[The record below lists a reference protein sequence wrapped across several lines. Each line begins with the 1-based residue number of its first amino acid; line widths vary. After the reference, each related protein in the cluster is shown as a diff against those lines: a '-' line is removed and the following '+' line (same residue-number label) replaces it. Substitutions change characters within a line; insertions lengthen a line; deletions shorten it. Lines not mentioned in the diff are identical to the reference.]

1 MLKAMRA
8 RSHALF
14 ITMSIVF
21 GTGGVLGAPVHA
33 DADSVIPTCDV
44 LDMSTTTQNN
54 YYPAAYCGVQSLTGG
69 RVLAATSTLY
79 AIELN
84 IAVNA
89 GDTEYLMF
97 TTGAGNFVGQTHN
110 DYGELVN
117 LAGLGTGLHTFTLT
131 TPITFPAGVTPSF
144 HLTQTG
150 ANGFGAS
157 LGSGQPNSKMYGSNA
172 GIGQQYV
179 FYQKWFWTSASST
192 PPNSCASGGC
202 VSNVLFLPGL
212 EGSRLYMR
220 TPIGTERQ
228 LWEPSIWTAIPEL
241 ALNPNGTSVNQI
253 YTKDIIGNLYAH
265 TGVRGAELQ
274 AVMGDDA
281 KVYGDFEHFLDSL
294 VASSTVGMKEW
305 EAYPYD
311 WRYDP
316 IDIVNNGTL
325 TEMPDDSL
333 QQVYLEDVL
342 DKLASSSPTGK
353 VSIVAHS
360 NGGLVAK
367 ALIQKLQAEGKAKLV
382 DRLIMVGTPQWGTPS
397 DIGALLHG
405 DGQSNGLG
413 IITYAPQVRAASA
426 TMPGPYALLPS
437 SAYFAHINGPVATF
451 ATDAMT
457 NPFHVAFPNGIASS
471 ADLTSFVT
479 DALGLDAGI
488 TATTTLNVPF
498 ALSPALV
505 AKATATHDALDAWT
519 PPPGIAVTS
528 IAGWGQLTP
537 YRYDYYSYSGH
548 QFCLNLISGF
558 SCKTQPEFTH
568 VPQMTEDGDDT
579 VISPSAIGNIGS
591 TWYFDTLAFKSDK
604 QGNIVHADLTSAYPV
619 QRAIL
624 NTLEN
629 EDIVQPYLID
639 IKPVA
644 KINPLTVISAHSPIN
659 LVTSDVAGNKTGIV
673 PLPGED
679 GLYFAKQDI
688 SGSAAVVSGEDKFIY
703 LPQGASYSVK
713 ATGYDSGPATIEIQQ
728 LDANGNE
735 TSSTTIADIP
745 VTASTT
751 ASFLIDPA
759 GTPSPVA
766 IDLNGDGTVDA
777 TITPAVGTTT
787 SFASSV
793 DPLDYLAYMRKSIAA
808 MQLDREVERHLDTDL
823 ANLAH
828 FIKFIEHD
836 KSRNYDSRGDHKPQ
850 HHDEHADRYLGVH
863 IQKELDQLEAYVRWQ
878 ATKTQGQWK
887 RGHYENA
894 QQGISADLADQIIAM
909 LTELRLLTMNL

>member
-1 MLKAMRA
+1 MRA
-8 RSHALF
+8 RSHALL
-14 ITMSIVF
+14 ITISIVL
-21 GTGGVLGAPVHA
+21 GTGGVFWAPASVH
-33 DADSVIPTCDV
+33 ADSVIPTCDV

-54 YYPAAYCGVQSLTGG
+54 SYPVAYCGVQALTGG
-69 RVLAATSTLY
+69 KALVATSTLY
-79 AIELN
+79 AIQLN

-89 GDTEYLMF
+89 GDTGYLMF

-117 LAGLGTGLHTFTLT
+117 LAGIGTGLHTFTLS
-131 TPITFPAGVTPSF
+131 TPLTFPAGVTPSF

-150 ANGFGAS
+150 ANGFGAY
-157 LGSGQPNSKMYGSNA
+157 LGFGQPNSKMYGSNV

-192 PPNSCASGGC
+192 PPDPCANGGC
-202 VSNVLFLPGL
+202 ISNVLFLPGI

-220 TPIGTERQ
+220 SSIGTERQ

-253 YTKDIIGNLYAH
+253 YTKDIIGNLYDNM
-265 TGVRGAELQ
+265 GVRGAGLQ
-274 AVMGDDA
+274 AIMGDDA

-305 EAYPYD
+305 KAYPYD

-316 IDIVNNGTL
+316 IDVVNNGTL
-325 TEMPDDSL
+325 TEMPNGSL

-342 DKLASSSPTGK
+342 DTLASSSPTGK
-353 VSIVAHS
+353 VSIIAHS

-367 ALIQKLQAEGKAKLV
+367 ALIQKLQAEGKANLI
-382 DRLIMVGTPQWGTPS
+382 DRLIMIGTPQWGTPS

-405 DGQSNGLG
+405 DGQSHGLG

-437 SAYFAHINGPVATF
+437 SAYFAHVNGPVATF

-457 NPFHVAFPNGIASS
+457 APFKAAFPNGIASLT
-471 ADLTSFVT
+471 DLTSFVT
-479 DALGLDAGI
+479 DAFGLDAGI
-488 TATTTLNVPF
+488 TATTTLNVPL
-498 ALSPALV
+498 ALPPALV
-505 AKATATHDALDAWT
+505 AKAAATHNALDTWT
-519 PPPGIAVTS
+519 PPPGLAVTS

-568 VPQMTEDGDDT
+568 APQMTEDGDDT
-579 VISPSAIGNIGS
+579 VVSPSAIGNIGS
-591 TWYFDTLAFKSDK
+591 AWYL
-604 QGNIVHADLTSAYPV
+604 NIQQFNKKGGGGIKIAHSDLTSAEPIDN
-619 QRAIL
+619 AIL
-624 NTLEN
+624 SLLERRGISSDN
-629 EDIVQPYLID
+629 YLTNLT
-639 IKPVA
+639 PSGGT
-644 KINPLTVISAHSPIN
+644 NPLTVISAHSPIN
-659 LVTSDVAGNKTGIV
+659 LLTSDSAGSKTGIV

-703 LPQGASYSVK
+703 LPQGARYSVN
-713 ATGYDSGPATIEIQQ
+713 ATGYNSGPSTIEIQQ

-735 TSSTTIADIP
+735 TSSTTIADVP

-751 ASFLIDPA
+751 ISFSLDTA
-759 GTPSPVA
+759 GAPSPVA
-766 IDLNGDGTVDA
+766 IDLNGDGTVDV
-777 TITPAVGTTT
+777 TVTPVVGTTT

-793 DPLDYLAYMRKSIAA
+793 DPLDYIAYMRKSIAA
-808 MQLDREVERHLDTDL
+808 MLLDREIKRHLDIDL
-823 ANLAH
+823 ANIAH
-828 FIKFIEHD
+828 FIKFTKHNKNRNDDGRDNHKLQHD
-836 KSRNYDSRGDHKPQ
+836 DDH
-850 HHDEHADRYLGVH
+850 AYRYLGEH
-863 IQKELDQLEAYVRWQ
+863 IRKELDQLEAYVKWQ
-878 ATKTQGQWK
+878 AAKMQGQQE
-887 RGHYENA
+887 REHFGNA
-894 QQGISADLADQIIAM
+894 QKGIPADLADQIIAM
-909 LTELRLLTMNL
+909 ITELRSLTMNL